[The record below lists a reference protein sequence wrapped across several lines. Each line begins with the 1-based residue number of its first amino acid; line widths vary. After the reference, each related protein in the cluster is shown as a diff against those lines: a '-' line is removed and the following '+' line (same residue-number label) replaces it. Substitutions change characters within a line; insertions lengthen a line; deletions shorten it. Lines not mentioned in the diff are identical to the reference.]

1 MDADRFGI
9 SQLHQ
14 LRGRVGRGSAAGLCL
29 LITNV
34 PEDSMA
40 YERLIA
46 VAQTLDGFELA
57 RIDLDQRREGDV
69 LGKNQSGNRSH
80 LKLLRVLRDEEIIGI
95 ARDAALI
102 SLEQGLSS
110 TLEQEV
116 AKLNMQQETEYL
128 DKG

>member
-1 MDADRFGI
+1 
-9 SQLHQ
+9 
-14 LRGRVGRGSAAGLCL
+14 L